1 MKLISIIACCAIA
14 TLAAGC
20 LGTAQKPDLLQ
31 SRIGEARISSMH
43 LRMLTYEMA
52 TSAAEQVS
60 AAADQIAAQS
70 DSPEIRRNTLL
81 WKINFIPACFQ
92 AAARR
97 DALLALAD
105 EWVLYKQNL
114 EFLEAGAG
122 KNCFGP
128 SQEIAVAA
136 ARALDVR
143 AQAVAKLLIN
153 GSATEANVARGT
165 GKVEDFA
172 RKYPITSLEFQR
184 ESILIHS
191 KDLVPTESGD
201 LAELAADVQQDVSV
215 LQLTLNAQTAYM
227 PRIARWQA
235 ELLLYDL
242 DQAPAVASA
251 TGALKQL
258 PDLIKDAVNKQVP
271 ELVERERAS
280 VLASVRQER
289 IETLD
294 TVEKMRQATMESI
307 SKERL
312 ALAALIVDERGTV
325 LKEVNAERV
334 QTVREAHD
342 IAMEAIAT
350 GIPAGDKLIDRFFW
364 RLIQFIIPVLI
375 VVITAVTIVAV
386 AVTRMGLRRA
396 RAG

>member
-1 MKLISIIACCAIA
+1 
-14 TLAAGC
+14 
-20 LGTAQKPDLLQ
+20 
-31 SRIGEARISSMH
+31 MH

-60 AAADQIAAQS
+60 AAADQIAAHS
-70 DSPEIRRNTLL
+70 DSPEIRRNALL

-114 EFLEAGAG
+114 EFLESGAG

-271 ELVERERAS
+271 ALVASERANI
-280 VLASVRQER
+280 LASVRQER